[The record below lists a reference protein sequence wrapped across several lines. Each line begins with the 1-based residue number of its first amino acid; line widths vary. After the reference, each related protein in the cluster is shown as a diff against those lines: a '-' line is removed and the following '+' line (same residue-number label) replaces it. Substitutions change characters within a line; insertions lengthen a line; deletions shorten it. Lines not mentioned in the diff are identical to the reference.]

1 MTYAISPR
9 PTKKTTMIYATRN
22 PDNTYV
28 FLIEDDADKAGVH
41 LKCYDAESHNKI
53 NVYIQKTSLPDWV
66 VDGYHKLK
74 VAGDGIDIELSSGWA
89 VKRGDKYWFLADAFR
104 EADQSIR
111 RLSGEFNE
119 QLSVWDLERKAQRAL
134 ADPGT

>member
-1 MTYAISPR
+1 MTYA
-9 PTKKTTMIYATRN
+9 TRD

-41 LKCYDAESHNKI
+41 LKCYDAESRSKI

-74 VAGDGIDIELSSGWA
+74 VAGDGVDIELSGGWA
-89 VKRGDKYWFLADAFR
+89 VKRGDRYWFLADAFHG
-104 EADQSIR
+104 DVQDIR
-111 RLSGEFNE
+111 RQ
-119 QLSVWDLERKAQRAL
+119 QLMSRQLGLDLERETKAQRAL
-134 ADPGT
+134 AKPLA

>member
-1 MTYAISPR
+1 MNY
-9 PTKKTTMIYATRN
+9 TTRD

-28 FLIEDDADKAGVH
+28 FLIEDDADKTEVH
-41 LKCYDAESHNKI
+41 LRCYDAESRGKI

-74 VAGDGIDIELSSGWA
+74 VAGNGVDVELSDGWA
-89 VKRGDKYWFLADAFR
+89 VKRGDRYWFLADAFQERQRKIWEEGR
-104 EADQSIR
+104 ELHKI
-111 RLSGEFNE
+111 
-119 QLSVWDLERKAQRAL
+119 L